1 MLYRIRLYQSNEE
14 CHPPVELKTSDLKT
28 VYRYTMR
35 NYEITNVTKRLCIP
49 SDVLSERKQRNI
61 CSDKFKEY
69 LIVKRKGEN
78 ALELGWGALREEE
91 LNNCKKG
98 SLSRYYVDSF
108 SEDKAYILEVY
119 AEYFESFSRFYH
131 QEYLKAKEASNELKK
146 RAGTQ

>member
-69 LIVKRKGEN
+69 LIVKRKGED
-78 ALELGWGALREEE
+78 A
-91 LNNCKKG
+91 
-98 SLSRYYVDSF
+98 
-108 SEDKAYILEVY
+108 
-119 AEYFESFSRFYH
+119 YFESFSRFYH